1 MYIIAGLGNPGLK
14 YARTRH
20 NLGFMTVDE
29 LASRLGIKVD
39 RKRFRA
45 RIGEGF
51 IAGHKVVLVKPQTYM
66 NLSGESL
73 REVFGFYKP
82 EHDHL
87 IVVYDD
93 FDIEKGMLRIRPAGS
108 AGTHNGMRS
117 VVSCLGFTDFPRIRI
132 GIGGHAEGDAIGHV
146 IGRISKDE
154 KQLLESAVTD
164 AASACEA
171 IITDGLQK
179 AMNKYN
185 GHR

>member
-1 MYIIAGLGNPGLK
+1 MYIIVGLGNPGLK

-39 RKRFRA
+39 KKKFRA
-45 RIGEGF
+45 KTGEGN
-51 IAGHKVVLVKPQTYM
+51 IGGHKVILVKPQTYM
-66 NLSGESL
+66 NLSGDSVS
-73 REVFGFYKP
+73 EVFGFYKV

-93 FDIEKGMLRIRPAGS
+93 FDIEEGTLRIRPAGS

-117 VVSCLGFTDFPRIRI
+117 VVSRLGFTDFPRIRI
-132 GIGGHAEGDAIGHV
+132 GIGSHREGDAVGHV
-146 IGRISKDE
+146 IRKISKDE
-154 KQLLESAVTD
+154 KEPLMTAVGE
-164 AASACEA
+164 AASACEV
-171 IITDGLQK
+171 IIKDGIQK
-179 AMNKYN
+179 AMNQYN

>member
-29 LASRLGIKVD
+29 LAARLGIRIDK
-39 RKRFRA
+39 KRFRA
-45 RIGEGF
+45 FIGEGR
-51 IAGHKVVLVKPQTYM
+51 IAGHKVILVKPQTYM
-66 NLSGESL
+66 NLSGDSV
-73 REVFGFYKP
+73 REVFDYYKP

-93 FDIEKGMLRIRPAGS
+93 FDIEKGTLRIRLSGS

-117 VVSCLGFTDFPRIRI
+117 VVSRLGFTDFPRIRI
-132 GIGGHAEGDAIGHV
+132 GIGGHEDGDAIGHV

-154 KQLLESAVTD
+154 RKLLEEAVSD
-164 AASACEA
+164 AASACESV
-171 IITDGLQK
+171 ITDGIQR
-179 AMNKYN
+179 AMNQYN